1 VGGGRPPTWG
11 DLTTAAF
18 RAASVENV
26 IASTATAVLFPG
38 QGSQTPGMRDA
49 VAAVRPDLLN
59 AVGDLV
65 GEDPFARVDE
75 STRFAQPAIFCAS
88 LTAWSQIAD
97 RVEPRA
103 MAGHSLGELS
113 ALAAAGAVDEL
124 QALELVVLRGK
135 LMAESGAA
143 SGGGTMLAVVGGT
156 PSRAAKLAARHGVTV
171 ANDNAPDQVVLS
183 GAPDALEA
191 ARAEARD
198 QGLRAVMLDVA
209 GAFHSPQ
216 MAAAVAPFRE
226 RLAKTEFRS
235 PATTVVSC
243 ATAQPFADPATELAD
258 ALVSPVRW
266 RETMTALH
274 GMGITTFVDVGPGRV
289 LAKLAPRCV
298 AGVAAASA
306 SSLMEQVD
314 VVA

>member
-1 VGGGRPPTWG
+1 M
-11 DLTTAAF
+11 DH
-18 RAASVENV
+18 V
-26 IASTATAVLFPG
+26 IASTSTAVLFPG
-38 QGSQTPGMRDA
+38 QGSQTAGMRDA
-49 VAAVRPDLLN
+49 VAAVRPDLLT
-59 AVGDLV
+59 AAFDLV
-65 GEDPFARVDE
+65 GEDPFAHVEE
-75 STRFAQPAIFCAS
+75 STRFAQPAIYCAS

-103 MAGHSLGELS
+103 VAGHSLGELS
-113 ALAAAGAVDEL
+113 ALAAARAVDEL
-124 QALELVVLRGK
+124 EALELVVLRGK

-156 PSRAAKLAARHGVTV
+156 PSRAARLAARHGVTV

-191 ARAEARD
+191 ARDEARSD
-198 QGLRAVMLDVA
+198 GLRAVMLEVA

-216 MAAAVAPFRE
+216 MAAAVEPFRE
-226 RLAKTEFRS
+226 RLAQASFRQ
-235 PATTVVSC
+235 PAFTVVSC
-243 ATAQPFADPATELAD
+243 ATARPFVDPPAELAD

-274 GMGITTFVDVGPGRV
+274 TMGIATFVDAGPGRV

-298 AGVAAASA
+298 SGVAAAPA